1 MINVGEICAPTAK
14 WVRDH
19 GGDTPEQEQ
28 LRSCLIRILEGLD
41 PVDQIRIG
49 GDLVNLMRDQL
60 TGLAADVRKAAARDA
75 RTTMKPAQIA
85 AASGQTSQT
94 IARLLVRGKARE
106 EELEADV
113 A

>member
-1 MINVGEICAPTAK
+1 MIDVEAICAPTAK

-19 GGDTPEQEQ
+19 GGDTPEQAQ
-28 LRSCLIRILEGLD
+28 LRACLIGALQHLD
-41 PVDQIRIG
+41 PVDQIRVG
-49 GDLVNLMRDQL
+49 GDLINLMRDQL
-60 TGLAADVRKAAARDA
+60 MGLAADTRKAAARDA